1 MSTHN
6 QVSGHPPPSP
16 IPLSDLPIG
25 HSGVIVAL
33 RAAGVLRRRLMEMGL
48 VTHATVKLERVAP
61 LGDPLAFL
69 VKGYRLSL
77 RRAEAGQIMV
87 VPVEAAGC
95 D

>member
-1 MSTHN
+1 MSNHAPTPSHA
-6 QVSGHPPPSP
+6 PLSP

-33 RAAGVLRRRLMEMGL
+33 RAAGLLRRRLMEMGL
-48 VTHATVKLERVAP
+48 VTHATIKLERVAP

-87 VPVEAAGC
+87 LPVEAAGC